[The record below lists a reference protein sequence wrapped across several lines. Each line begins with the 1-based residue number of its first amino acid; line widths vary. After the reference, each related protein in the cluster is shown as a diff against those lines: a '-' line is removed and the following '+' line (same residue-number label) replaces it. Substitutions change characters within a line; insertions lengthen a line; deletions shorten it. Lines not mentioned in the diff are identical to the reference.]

1 MLSRKDIIIKF
12 TNKNYHT
19 LMSSRVRFIDLVRP
33 VMGLLPEVEQP
44 LKKVR
49 LSLIHS

>member
-1 MLSRKDIIIKF
+1 M
-12 TNKNYHT
+12 T
-19 LMSSRVRFIDLVRP
+19 SRVRFIDIVRP

-49 LSLIHS
+49 TLH

>member
-1 MLSRKDIIIKF
+1 
-12 TNKNYHT
+12 
-19 LMSSRVRFIDLVRP
+19 MSSRVRFIDLVRP

-49 LSLIHS
+49 LNKTLLTFAYLDFSIATIQ